1 MEYCSNLKFEEAA
14 DFEMLKILIL
24 QAAKE
29 NEINLFD
36 NVFDW
41 SLQLTSK
48 AIQSNPYRYKAS
60 PIGSVDGPAM
70 IGSSNNMQQKNE
82 FENEC
87 QKDERYDR
95 ARNFRFNSYSDIK
108 LIIY

>member
-14 DFEMLKILIL
+14 DFEMLKFLVL
-24 QAAKE
+24 QAARD

-48 AIQSNPYRYKAS
+48 SIHSNPYQNKVS
-60 PIGSVDGPAM
+60 SIGNVEGPVG
-70 IGSSNNMQQKNE
+70 IGSSSNM
-82 FENEC
+82 
-87 QKDERYDR
+87 
-95 ARNFRFNSYSDIK
+95 
-108 LIIY
+108 